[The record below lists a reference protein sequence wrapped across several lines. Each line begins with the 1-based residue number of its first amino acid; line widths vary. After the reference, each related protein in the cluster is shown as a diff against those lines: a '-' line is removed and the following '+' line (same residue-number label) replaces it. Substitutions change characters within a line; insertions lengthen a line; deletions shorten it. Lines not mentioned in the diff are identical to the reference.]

1 TLGVTRNSTSS
12 LFERVQDAL
21 ADNLCHGVDV
31 VPGDR
36 FLAGY
41 NPDGQ
46 AIRPK
51 GVTQKELWHSQ
62 DEGRNQSRTGQD
74 RACRTRHPEG
84 HPQGND
90 HRQQP
95 QRHHHKAGL
104 PCYRD
109 RQVGHP
115 LPWSSGLQ
123 PTCPGCGIWD
133 WPPPPLT
140 NVVAYWR
147 GFAGEPGS
155 GAEGGLN
162 GGVVIVLNNSPRVRE
177 VPLGKLLAGADKP
190 TAGKP
195 AGDKPTG
202 EDQVAGERK

>member
-1 TLGVTRNSTSS
+1 M
-12 LFERVQDAL
+12 
-21 ADNLCHGVDV
+21 
-31 VPGDR
+31 
-36 FLAGY
+36 
-41 NPDGQ
+41 
-46 AIRPK
+46 
-51 GVTQKELWHSQ
+51 
-62 DEGRNQSRTGQD
+62 
-74 RACRTRHPEG
+74 
-84 HPQGND
+84 
-90 HRQQP
+90 
-95 QRHHHKAGL
+95 
-104 PCYRD
+104 
-109 RQVGHP
+109 GHP

-202 EDQVAGERK
+202 EDQVAGERKAAGGGNQVTVTVLLDGTRGIDPGAEVGPGRQGTAAPPAAASGTAPSGTVSVPPFGAILLHRSRS